1 MAQQNNLISEAAAA
15 LRGVIAV
22 TVGNREAARHFNLT
36 GFGLAGSFIAL
47 LLVAGIGAGLPLLFG
62 VHGRVLVSTVGFVV
76 SFVLQVG
83 CAAVALNQAR
93 RLDGFVPYLVVDN
106 WASVYVTAA
115 ALVLNVMGASDE
127 LIGVPIGVLVVIVAV
142 NIGRVILRLQPLQ
155 VAMFVIAQVVGY
167 LVAGIVLSLFLPLPG
182 INS

>member
-1 MAQQNNLISEAAAA
+1 MAQQNNLMAEATAA

-36 GFGLAGSFIAL
+36 THGLAGSFIAL
-47 LLVAGIGAGLPLLFG
+47 LLIAGIGAGLPLLYG
-62 VHGRVLVSTVGFVV
+62 VQGRVLISTVGFVV

-106 WASVYVTAA
+106 WASVYITAT
-115 ALVLNVMGASDE
+115 ALVLNLMGVSAE
-127 LIGVPIGVLVVIVAV
+127 LVGVPIGVLVVIVAV
-142 NIGRVILRLQPLQ
+142 NIGRVILRLEPLQ
-155 VAMFVIAQVVGY
+155 VAMFVVAQVVGY
-167 LVAGIVLSLFLPLPG
+167 LIAGIVLSLFMPMPG